1 MPMGGSDVFDLSKEY
16 SDKVDEL
23 RKNRVKTSF
32 YKYGSAAVNFGRG
45 YVDALK
51 TMQLCVDKY
60 KETQNK
66 EYLLDAMNYLM
77 FEFMYP
83 QEPGAYF
90 KATCSEE
97 SAGIAGISEK
107 EMEKYRNGER

>member
-1 MPMGGSDVFDLSKEY
+1 MPTGGSDIFDLSKEY

-60 KETQNK
+60 HKTKNK

-83 QEPGAYF
+83 QESGAYF
-90 KATCSEE
+90 RATGSEE
-97 SAGIAGISEK
+97 SAGISGLSEK

>member
-1 MPMGGSDVFDLSKEY
+1 MPTGGNDIFDLSKEY

-23 RKNRVKTSF
+23 RKNRVKMSF
-32 YKYGSAAVNFGRG
+32 YKYGSAAANFGRG
-45 YVDALK
+45 YVNALE
-51 TMQLCVDKY
+51 TMQMCVDKY

-83 QEPGAYF
+83 QLPDVYF
-90 KATCSEE
+90 RATDSGE
-97 SAGIAGISEK
+97 SAGIAGISIK
-107 EMEKYRNGER
+107 EMEGYKNGKR

>member
-1 MPMGGSDVFDLSKEY
+1 MPTGGSDIFDLKKDY

-51 TMQLCVDKY
+51 TMQLCIDKY
-60 KETQNK
+60 YETKKQRIFIRRYELFNV
-66 EYLLDAMNYLM
+66 
-77 FEFMYP
+77 
-83 QEPGAYF
+83 
-90 KATCSEE
+90 
-97 SAGIAGISEK
+97 
-107 EMEKYRNGER
+107 